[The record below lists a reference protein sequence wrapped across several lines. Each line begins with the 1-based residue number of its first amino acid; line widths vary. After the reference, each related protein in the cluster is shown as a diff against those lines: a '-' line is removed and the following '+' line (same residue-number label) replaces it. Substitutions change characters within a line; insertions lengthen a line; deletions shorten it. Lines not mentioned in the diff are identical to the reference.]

1 MPELPEV
8 ETVVREVAPRIC
20 GRRFVGAA
28 LLDGCLEDVHSAE
41 PLKSVLG
48 VGLGLL
54 PGRLVKRVSRKGKF
68 IIIHLSG
75 NFEMIVHLR
84 MTGMLLFEPSERLK
98 RFIRLEF
105 RFEDGL
111 KMFFSDIRRFGR
123 IWVGPREEV
132 RRLSGLN
139 RLGTDPVAE
148 LFSLDDFL
156 TIMRGRVSRRG
167 RLKTALLDQSLV
179 AGIGNIYADEIC
191 FRARL
196 HPASRLEKLRPA
208 DLLALHEAIGFC
220 LREGIAHN
228 GTTISDF
235 VGTRGDAGKHQQYL
249 QIYGRT
255 GDGCYAC
262 GEVVLKTRLG
272 GRGTHFCPSCQALR
286 K

>member
-20 GRRFVGAA
+20 GRRFDEAFLIDRRLENAGSPA
-28 LLDGCLEDVHSAE
+28 LMQ
-41 PLKSVLG
+41 SVLRI
-48 VGLGLL
+48 GLGLL
-54 PGRLVKRVSRKGKF
+54 PGRLVERVSRRGKF

-84 MTGMLLFEPSERLK
+84 MTGMLLFDPSERLK
-98 RFIRLEF
+98 KFIRVEF

-132 RRLSGLN
+132 RRLCGLN
-139 RLGTDPVAE
+139 RLGVDPLAE
-148 LFSLDDFL
+148 PFSLDDFL
-156 TIMRGRVSRRG
+156 AIMRGRLSRRG
-167 RLKTALLDQSLV
+167 RLKSALLDQSLV

-196 HPASRLEKLRPA
+196 HPASRLEKLRPD
-208 DLLALHEAIGFC
+208 DLFSLHEAIGFC

-262 GEVVLKTRLG
+262 GETVLKTRLG
-272 GRGTHFCPSCQALR
+272 GRGTHFCPSCQTLR